1 LLLYVVVGL
10 VIDLVVIDAVS
21 KGTGSLARKGH
32 VGCHDELP
40 RDKGVGAMVQ
50 HPLGDV
56 VLVDVRLDAQVP
68 KHGVGFPSTQKFDD
82 I

>member
-1 LLLYVVVGL
+1 
-10 VIDLVVIDAVS
+10 
-21 KGTGSLARKGH
+21 
-32 VGCHDELP
+32 
-40 RDKGVGAMVQ
+40 MVQ

-68 KHGVGFPSTQKFDD
+68 EHGVGFPSTQKFDD